1 MRTIESEFVSGL
13 RHHFYYP
20 CDLEKMST
28 MELVWVLRG
37 LRKTISRETY
47 GYQQE
52 WVDKYMK
59 NVEGKWIEFSWD
71 EWNCYHTM
79 VWMVKKVLGERPH
92 VAKSKGERRKMR
104 QLRAK
109 YHLKS
114 GDTYS
119 NLIINTK

>member
-1 MRTIESEFVSGL
+1 MRTIESELVSGL
-13 RHHFYYP
+13 RQHFYYP

-52 WVDKYMK
+52 WVDKYME

-71 EWNCYHTM
+71 DWNCYYTM

-92 VAKSKGERRKMR
+92 VAKSKGEKRKMR

-119 NLIINTK
+119 NLIINAK